1 MMGALKMA
9 VAAALLGVAAC
20 GSQEPAEN
28 LEAKADQMEGAAARA
43 EDGAQ
48 ADVLENN
55 AEALRDAAEGE
66 DEADT
71 NGTVTVIEE

>member
-1 MMGALKMA
+1 MNGTLKIA
-9 VAAALLGVAAC
+9 AAAALLALCAC
-20 GSQEPAEN
+20 GSEEPAEN
-28 LEAKADQMEGAAARA
+28 LEAKAEEMEGAADRS

-55 AEALRDAAEGE
+55 AESLRDAAQGEGK
-66 DEADT
+66 ADT